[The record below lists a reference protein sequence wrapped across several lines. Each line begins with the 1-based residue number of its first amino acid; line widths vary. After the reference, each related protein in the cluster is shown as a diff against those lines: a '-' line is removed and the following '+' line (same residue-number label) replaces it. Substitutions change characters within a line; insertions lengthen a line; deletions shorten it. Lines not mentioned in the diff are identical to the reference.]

1 MTYDYNSSRKKLI
14 LPEYGRNIQK
24 MVNHIKTIE
33 DRDERNKAAKTV
45 IGVMGN
51 LNPHLRDV
59 NDFKHKLWDHLA
71 IIADFDLDI
80 DTPYEWPEPES
91 LQSKPEKVPYHQH
104 RIKKKHY
111 GRSIVLMIDKAV
123 ALEAGEEKDDLVK
136 MIAYH
141 MKKSYLF
148 QAVYWLRIRISNF
161 LKPRTSLPKTVPFR
175 RKKEGAERSTSSNPD
190 PWGNSSSKEATAS
203 KERLLRRGRKM
214 KHCKFCVLACLLPV
228 N

>member
-33 DRDERNKAAKTV
+33 DRDERNKAAQTV

-59 NDFKHKLWDHLA
+59 NDYKHKLWDHLA

-80 DTPYEWPEPES
+80 DSPYPLPAPES
-91 LQSKPEKVPYHQH
+91 LQSKPDTVPYHQFK
-104 RIKKKHY
+104 IKKKHY
-111 GRSIVLMIDKAV
+111 GRSIVLMIEKAV
-123 ALEAGEEKDDLVK
+123 ALEAGEEKEDLVK

-141 MKKSYLF
+141 MKKSYLTWNRE
-148 QAVYWLRIRISNF
+148 AVSDEEIFGDMKTLSGGVLVANPE
-161 LKPRTSLPKTVPFR
+161 LKLPETRDILAKNRPNIPP
-175 RKKEGAERSTSSNPD
+175 KKKGSGGKKGKYTHQQSQYHQNRQ
-190 PWGNSSSKEATAS
+190 SK
-203 KERLLRRGRKM
+203 
-214 KHCKFCVLACLLPV
+214 
-228 N
+228 

>member
-1 MTYDYNSSRKKLI
+1 MSYDYNSSRKKLI

-51 LNPHLRDV
+51 LNLHLRDV
-59 NDFKHKLWDHLA
+59 NDFTHKLWDHLA

-80 DTPYEWPEPES
+80 DSPYPWPEPES
-91 LQSKPEKVPYHQH
+91 FQSKPNRVPYHQH
-104 RIKKKHY
+104 HIKYKHY

-123 ALEAGEEKDDLVK
+123 EMEPGEEKEDLIR

-141 MKKSYLF
+141 MKKSYLTWNRE
-148 QAVYWLRIRISNF
+148 AVSDDDIFADMKTLSAGKLEVSGE
-161 LKPRTSLPKTVPFR
+161 LKLPETKDILAKN
-175 RKKEGAERSTSSNPD
+175 RKKKGGGKKKQQS
-190 PWGNSSSKEATAS
+190 
-203 KERLLRRGRKM
+203 
-214 KHCKFCVLACLLPV
+214 
-228 N
+228 

>member
-33 DRDERNKAAKTV
+33 DREERNKAAQTV

-80 DTPYEWPEPES
+80 DSPYPWPEPES
-91 LQSKPEKVPYHQH
+91 FESKPDKVPYHQH
-104 RIKKKHY
+104 RIAKKHY
-111 GRSIVLMIDKAV
+111 GRSIVLMIEKAV

-141 MKKSYLF
+141 MKKSYLTWNRE
-148 QAVYWLRIRISNF
+148 AVSDSEIF
-161 LKPRTSLPKTVPFR
+161 TDMKTLSGGVLI
-175 RKKEGAERSTSSNPD
+175 ANPD
-190 PWGNSSSKEATAS
+190 LKLPETKDILAKNRPINPKKKGGGK
-203 KERLLRRGRKM
+203 KG
-214 KHCKFCVLACLLPV
+214 KHHHYHKQ
-228 N
+228 

>member
-33 DRDERNKAAKTV
+33 DRDERNKAAQTV

-80 DTPYEWPEPES
+80 DSPYPWPEPES
-91 LQSKPEKVPYHQH
+91 LQTKPDKVPYHQH
-104 RIKKKHY
+104 RRIAKKHY
-111 GRSIVLMIDKAV
+111 GRSIVLMIEKAV

-141 MKKSYLF
+141 MKKSYLTWNRE
-148 QAVYWLRIRISNF
+148 AVSDSEIF
-161 LKPRTSLPKTVPFR
+161 TDMKTLSGGVLI
-175 RKKEGAERSTSSNPD
+175 ANPD
-190 PWGNSSSKEATAS
+190 LKLPETKDI
-203 KERLLRRGRKM
+203 
-214 KHCKFCVLACLLPV
+214 LAKNRPIIPKKKGGGKKGKYQQHHHKQ
-228 N
+228 